1 MHSLQ
6 VVHMSMQRYDLCW
19 MHYSYS
25 TLPNTLLNFLEVLF
39 CFNFHNFLWQL
50 YLTAFV
56 ICIVN
61 VYACITKIT
70 SRKNDFDF
78 NGGLW
83 LWKVVSELG
92 KRSNIIIISQSISH
106 PAYSGYGM
114 KYPLVLHAKPLV
126 RAIEWVEIW
135 SPGMRWQL
143 LLVILLLSLFDE

>member
-1 MHSLQ
+1 MDTRIMHSLQ
-6 VVHMSMQRYDLCW
+6 VVHMSMQRYDLCR
-19 MHYSYS
+19 MHYIYS

-39 CFNFHNFLWQL
+39 CINFHNFLWQL

-92 KRSNIIIISQSISH
+92 KRSNIITIYISSCLFWVWYETRKMQYRFQNIHWSCMQNH
-106 PAYSGYGM
+106 LSG
-114 KYPLVLHAKPLV
+114 
-126 RAIEWVEIW
+126 
-135 SPGMRWQL
+135 Q
-143 LLVILLLSLFDE
+143 

>member
-114 KYPLVLHAKPLV
+114 KQEKCNTDFKISIGLACKTTCQGNRMSRQNH
-126 RAIEWVEIW
+126 
-135 SPGMRWQL
+135 
-143 LLVILLLSLFDE
+143 LSGQ

>member
-1 MHSLQ
+1 MDTRIMHSLQ

-92 KRSNIIIISQSISH
+92 KRSNIITIYISSCLFWVWYETRKMQYRFQNIHWSCMQNHS
-106 PAYSGYGM
+106 SG
-114 KYPLVLHAKPLV
+114 
-126 RAIEWVEIW
+126 
-135 SPGMRWQL
+135 Q
-143 LLVILLLSLFDE
+143 